1 MEDLARNASDPSR
14 SSDAR
19 LLLRQLFRDEFENK
33 KSRIPPIKGKETIAI
48 LSILALFLF
57 GLMVGKKFNRMVT
70 MEESVLSTNG
80 LVINA
85 LQRRTTL
92 FSTLVNLT
100 LNQAALEQEVFRH
113 VADVRKALMGGS
125 PSDSVKSEP
134 PADGNQATDST
145 TTRRPPQEASSNATG
160 IDPAMAKLLAVVE
173 QYPNIK
179 SSTTYQQLMD
189 KLVEIEDRIIA
200 RRAEYNNAVRD
211 YNTYITT
218 FPQYILADIVGFRIY
233 KYSSINKTIERD
245 VFHLDNLN
253 LPQFQRLLPLDPEQS
268 ASPTPGSGTHR
279 STTIPEAPKQ

>member
-1 MEDLARNASDPSR
+1 MNKLPKDRLELMEDLAKNAADSTR
-14 SSDAR
+14 SSNAR
-19 LLLRQLFRDEFENK
+19 YLLRQLFQDEFESK
-33 KSRIPPIKGKETIAI
+33 RRRIPPIRGKETIAI

-57 GLMVGKKFNRMVT
+57 GLMVGKKFNRMVS
-70 MEESVLSTNG
+70 MEESVLSANG

-113 VADVRKALMGGS
+113 VADVRKALMGGGQAKTTEPGSTMEGS
-125 PSDSVKSEP
+125 PPTQESS
-134 PADGNQATDST
+134 PA
-145 TTRRPPQEASSNATG
+145 TTR
-160 IDPAMAKLLAVVE
+160 IDPTMAKLLAVVE

-200 RRAEYNNAVRD
+200 KRTDYNNAVRD

-218 FPQYILADIVGFRIY
+218 FPQYILADIVGFKIY

-253 LPQFQRLLPLDPEQS
+253 LPQFQRLLPLNPE
-268 ASPTPGSGTHR
+268 
-279 STTIPEAPKQ
+279 K